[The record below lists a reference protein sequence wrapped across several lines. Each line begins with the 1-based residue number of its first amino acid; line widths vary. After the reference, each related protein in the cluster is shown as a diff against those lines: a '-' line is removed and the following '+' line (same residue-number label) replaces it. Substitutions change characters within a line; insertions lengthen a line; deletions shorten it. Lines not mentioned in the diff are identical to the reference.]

1 MRLQL
6 VEGCICGSMTVDGK
20 EEIDLT
26 DAERQQAVNKIAD
39 WIRQHPEDL
48 NYLLQ
53 DLIPRH
59 GEYESDGQPCECC
72 GDIVTTYT
80 WDIL

>member
-1 MRLQL
+1 MKLQL
-6 VEGCICGSMTVDGK
+6 VSGCICDSITIDGK

-26 DAERQQAVNKIAD
+26 DIERQEVVNKIAD
-39 WIRQHPEDL
+39 YIKQHPNDL

-53 DLIPRH
+53 DLIPIY
-59 GEYESDGQPCECC
+59 GDYESDNEACECC

-80 WDIL
+80 WDI

>member
-1 MRLQL
+1 MKLQL
-6 VEGCICGSMTVDGK
+6 VNGCICDSITIDGK

-26 DAERQQAVNKIAD
+26 DVERQKVVDKIAN
-39 WIRQHPEDL
+39 WIKQHPNDL

-53 DLIPRH
+53 DLIPLY
-59 GEYESDGQPCECC
+59 GDYESDDKVCECC

-80 WDIL
+80 WNI